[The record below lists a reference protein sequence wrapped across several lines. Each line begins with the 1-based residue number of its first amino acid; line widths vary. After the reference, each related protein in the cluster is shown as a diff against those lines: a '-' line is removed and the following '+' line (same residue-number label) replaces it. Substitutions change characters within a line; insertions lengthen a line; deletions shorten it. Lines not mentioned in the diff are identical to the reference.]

1 MKGRM
6 AAVGACAVVAVAVG
20 AGMAFADEKADNE
33 KVLKAMAGT
42 WTFESHV
49 MAGEKAPADLLKSM
63 VITFDGEKFAVKMGD
78 KVAQAGT
85 HTVGTAKKPHT
96 VDAVVTEGE
105 GKGTTMKGI
114 LELDGDTLKV
124 CFDTSGKTRP
134 EKYESPAKSELA
146 NIVLKRAKK

>member
-1 MKGRM
+1 MSNRM
-6 AAVGACAVVAVAVG
+6 AAFGLCAVVAVAG
-20 AGMAFADEKADNE
+20 LSFADEKADNE

-49 MAGEKAPADLLKSM
+49 MAGEKAPAELVKSL
-63 VITFDGEKFAVKMGD
+63 VIAFDGEKFAVKMGD
-78 KVAQAGT
+78 TVVQAGT
-85 HTVGTAKKPHT
+85 HTIGTAKKPNT

-114 LELDGDTLKV
+114 FELDGDTMKV

-134 EKYESPAKSELA
+134 EKYESPAKSA
-146 NIVLKRAKK
+146 MASMVLKRAKK